1 MELLAPAGDLEKLE
15 AVYRYGAD
23 AAYIGLAGFSLR
35 RRANDVDP
43 AAVAA
48 RLREIKA
55 TKRLYGALNIYLHDA
70 DLARL
75 EAEIDAI
82 AALPLD
88 AVIVSDLGA
97 VPLLRRRLPHLEL
110 HLSTQAN
117 CLNAEAARVYHDL
130 GFSRIIAAREM
141 SLDDLASLK
150 AKLPDLEVEAFVHG
164 AMCLA
169 YSGRCLL
176 SAWQA
181 GRSGNKGECAH
192 SCRWSYREAIEEA
205 KRPGVYY
212 PVEEADGFTTIL
224 SPSDLCMIDYLA
236 EMRRAGI
243 DAVKI
248 EGRMKSAYYA
258 AIVTRAYRMEI
269 DRIEAGRPREAV
281 QPFIDELFNVS
292 HREFS
297 TGFYFGDP
305 QALAPTD
312 AAYSQRYRYV
322 ARLGA
327 RAGDDRYELDVK
339 NSFATGDAIEYVGPR
354 VASVEDRSFRL
365 YDPDGEP
372 TDRVT
377 HQAGGFIEP
386 SVPVEPGFMIRR
398 STGRPDTDDSTPDT
412 ER

>member
-43 AAVAA
+43 ATVAD
-48 RLREIKA
+48 RLREIKRS
-55 TKRLYGALNIYLHDA
+55 KRLYGALNIYFHDA
-70 DLARL
+70 DLERL
-75 EAEIDAI
+75 EGEIDSI
-82 AALPLD
+82 AMLPLD
-88 AVIVSDLGA
+88 AIIVSDLGA
-97 VPLLRRRLPHLEL
+97 VPLLRRRLPDVEL

-130 GFSRIIAAREM
+130 GFTRIIAAREM
-141 SLDDLASLK
+141 SLDDLAALK
-150 AKLPDLEVEAFVHG
+150 AKLPNLEVEAFVHG

-192 SCRWSYREAIEEA
+192 SCRWNYREAIEEA

-212 PVEEADGFTTIL
+212 PVEEGDGFSTIL
-224 SPSDLCMIDYLA
+224 SPSDLCMIDHLA

-258 AIVTRAYRMEI
+258 AVVTRAYRMEI
-269 DRIEAGRPREAV
+269 DRIAAGRPREEA
-281 QPFIDELFNVS
+281 QPFIDELANVS

-297 TGFYFGDP
+297 TGFYFGD
-305 QALAPTD
+305 QQSLAPTD
-312 AAYSQRYRYV
+312 AAYRQAYRYV
-322 ARLGA
+322 ARIGPCV
-327 RAGDDRYELDVK
+327 GDGRYELDVK
-339 NSFATGDAIEYVGPR
+339 NSFAAGDAVEYIGPR
-354 VASVEDRSFRL
+354 VASVEDRSFAL
-365 YDPDGEP
+365 FDADGEP

-377 HQAGGFIEP
+377 HQAGGSIEP

-398 STGRPDTDDSTPDT
+398 PADRTDAD
-412 ER
+412 R

>member
-15 AVYRYGAD
+15 AVYDYGAD

-43 AAVAA
+43 AATAD
-48 RLREIKA
+48 RLREIKGSR
-55 TKRLYGALNIYLHDA
+55 RLYGALNIYFHDA

-75 EAEIDAI
+75 EAQIDSI
-82 AALPLD
+82 AGLPLD
-88 AVIVSDLGA
+88 AIIVSDLGA
-97 VPLLRRRLPHLEL
+97 VPLLRRRLPGVEL

-117 CLNAEAARVYHDL
+117 CLNAEAARVYRDL

-141 SLDDLASLK
+141 SLEDLAALK
-150 AKLPDLEVEAFVHG
+150 TRLPEIEIEAFVHG

-192 SCRWSYREAIEEA
+192 SCRWNYRHAIEEA

-212 PVEEADGFTTIL
+212 PVEEGDGFSTIL
-224 SPSDLCMIDYLA
+224 SPSDLCMIDHLA

-243 DAVKI
+243 DAMKI

-258 AIVTRAYRMEI
+258 AVVTRAYRMEM
-269 DRIEAGRPREAV
+269 DRIEADRPRAEV
-281 QPFIDELFNVS
+281 QPFIDELWNVS

-305 QALAPTD
+305 QALVPTD
-312 AAYSQRYRYV
+312 AAYRQAYRYV
-322 ARLGA
+322 ARVGA
-327 RAGDDRYELDVK
+327 HVGGGRYELDVK
-339 NSFATGDAIEYVGPR
+339 NSFATDDAIEYIGPR
-354 VASVEDRSFRL
+354 VASVEDNAFAL
-365 YDPDGEP
+365 FDADGEP
-372 TDRVT
+372 ADRVT

-386 SVPVEPGFMIRR
+386 SVPVKPGFMIRTPTDR
-398 STGRPDTDDSTPDT
+398 SGANRRPPPS
-412 ER
+412 RR

>member
-1 MELLAPAGDLEKLE
+1 MELVAPAGDLEKLE
-15 AVYRYGAD
+15 AVYQYGAD

-43 AAVAA
+43 AAVAD
-48 RLREIKA
+48 RLREIKRS
-55 TKRLYGALNIYLHDA
+55 KLLYGALNIYFHDA
-70 DLARL
+70 DLERL
-75 EAEIDAI
+75 EAGIDSI
-82 AALPLD
+82 ARLPLD
-88 AVIVSDLGA
+88 AIIVSDPGA
-97 VPLLRRRLPHLEL
+97 VPLLRRRLPHVEL

-117 CLNAEAARVYHDL
+117 CLNAEAARVYRDL
-130 GFSRIIAAREM
+130 GFSRIVAAREM
-141 SLDDLASLK
+141 SLDDLAALK
-150 AKLPDLEVEAFVHG
+150 AKLPTLEVEAFVHG

-192 SCRWSYREAIEEA
+192 SCRWNYRHAIEEA

-212 PVEEADGFTTIL
+212 PVEEGDGFSTIL
-224 SPSDLCMIDYLA
+224 SPSDLCMIDHLA
-236 EMRRAGI
+236 ELWRAGV

-258 AIVTRAYRMEI
+258 AVVTRAYRMEI
-269 DRIEAGRPREAV
+269 DRVAAGRPREEV
-281 QPFIDELFNVS
+281 QPFIDELANVS

-312 AAYSQRYRYV
+312 ATYRQAYRYV
-322 ARLGA
+322 ARIG
-327 RAGDDRYELDVK
+327 RCVGKGRYELDVK
-339 NSFATGDAIEYVGPR
+339 NSFAAGRVVQYIGPR
-354 VASVEDRSFRL
+354 VASVEDRAFAL
-365 YDPDGEP
+365 FDADGEP
-372 TDRVT
+372 TGRVT

-398 STGRPDTDDSTPDT
+398 PADRTDADRRPGFID
-412 ER
+412 R